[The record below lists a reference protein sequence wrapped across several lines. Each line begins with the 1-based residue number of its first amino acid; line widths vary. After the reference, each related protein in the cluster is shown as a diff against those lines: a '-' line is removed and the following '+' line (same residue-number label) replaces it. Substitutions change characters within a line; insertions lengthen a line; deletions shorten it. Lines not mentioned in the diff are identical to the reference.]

1 MATIILRDSGSISS
15 PGSTAKGSPL
25 TNLEVDNN
33 FSNINV
39 TLGVLS
45 NLTTSATSNLVSAI
59 NSIKSG
65 TLAQFASTTSSQLAG
80 VISDETGSGALV
92 FATSPTLVTPALGT
106 PSSGTLT
113 NATGL
118 PLTSGVTGTLPV
130 GNGGTGIT
138 SLGAGIA
145 TFLGTPSSSNL
156 ATAVTDET
164 GSGALVFATSPT
176 LVTPAL
182 GTPSAAVL
190 TSATGLPLSTGVT
203 GTLPIANG
211 GTGTTS
217 TTFVNA
223 ATNVTGT
230 LPIANGGTGTT
241 STTFASLTTNVTGT
255 LPVGNGGTGAT
266 TLTTNNVLIG
276 NGSSAVQFVAPG
288 SSGNVLTS
296 NGSTWTSAA
305 AAAGGG
311 SGLFNTSITTSSST
325 AVNISPSNVFAAA
338 ATAGLRY
345 IIHSLHVTNISGTTQ
360 AEVTAQISGSTYSS
374 ISLANTLPVPANTA
388 VELLKKPKVLQP
400 SDSISMNANV
410 DSVLHATATIE
421 RVSSTT
427 LFGSGIDITTA
438 ATYADLHTAT
448 ANSVIESVLLTNDDP
463 TLDVKATVVFT
474 NGSNTIQGY
483 YAFELIVPA
492 DATVEIL
499 EQPKFLESGFKVRV
513 QANQANRVEAIIAG
527 KAVA

>member
-1 MATIILRDSGSISS
+1 MATIILRDAGSIAS

-39 TLGVLS
+39 TLGVLTNLATTAQS
-45 NLTTSATSNLVSAI
+45 NLVVAINEIKNGNLRQFAATTSAE
-59 NSIKSG
+59 
-65 TLAQFASTTSSQLAG
+65 LAA
-80 VISDETGSGALV
+80 VVSDETGTGSLV
-92 FATSPTLVTPALGT
+92 FATSPNLVTPNIGT
-106 PSSGTLT
+106 PSY
-113 NATGL
+113 
-118 PLTSGVTGTLPV
+118 
-130 GNGGTGIT
+130 
-138 SLGAGIA
+138 
-145 TFLGTPSSSNL
+145 
-156 ATAVTDET
+156 
-164 GSGALVFATSPT
+164 
-176 LVTPAL
+176 
-182 GTPSAAVL
+182 AAL

-255 LPVGNGGTGAT
+255 LPIANGGTGTTSTTFANLTTNVTGTLPVGNGGTGAT
-266 TLTTNNVLIG
+266 TLTTNNVVLG
-276 NGSSAVQFVAPG
+276 NGTSAVQFVAPG
-288 SSGNVLTS
+288 TSGNVLTS
-296 NGSTWTSAA
+296 NGTTWTSAA
-305 AAAGGG
+305 GAAGGG
-311 SGLFNTSITTSSST
+311 SGLFNTSITTASST
-325 AVNISPSNVFAAA
+325 AVNTAAANVFAAA
-338 ATAGLRY
+338 STAGLRY
-345 IIHSLHVTNISGTTQ
+345 IIHSLHVTNITGVTP
-360 AEVTAQISGSTYSS
+360 AEVTAQIIGTTYPS
-374 ISLANTLPVPANTA
+374 ISLANTLPVPSNSA

-400 SDSISMNANV
+400 GDYISLNANV

-427 LFGSGIDITTA
+427 LFGGGIDITTA
-438 ATYADLHTAT
+438 AAYADLHTAT
-448 ANSVIESVLLTNDDP
+448 ANTVIESVLLTNDDP

-474 NGSNTIQGY
+474 NSSDTIQGY
-483 YAFELIVPA
+483 YAYELIVPA

-499 EQPKFLESGFKVRV
+499 EQPKFLENTFKVRV
-513 QANQANRVEAIIAG
+513 QANQANRLEAVIAG